1 MRQCQLPSPGGI
13 EITKRALEICQF
25 PPGAL
30 LADIGCGTGEGVS
43 YIKKHTDFKMT
54 GIDNDP
60 STISVAV
67 ATGNE
72 CICCDATNLPF
83 KSASLDGIFFQCSF
97 SKIEEPDKALC
108 EAHRVLK
115 PGGKIVISDFY
126 AQKKEEHF
134 FGFMGRVEFK
144 EKIISRLNGQ
154 GFELIFL
161 EDHTKELH
169 QLWGQMV
176 FDYGRDVVDSMLCE
190 TGKILSAK
198 CGYGLFIA
206 KKAGI

>member
-1 MRQCQLPSPGGI
+1 MQCQLPSPGGI
-13 EITKRALEICQF
+13 KITKRALEICRF
-25 PPGAL
+25 PSGAL
-30 LADIGCGTGEGVS
+30 LADVGCGTGEGVS
-43 YIKKHTDFKMT
+43 YINKNTDFRMT

-60 STISVAV
+60 SAISVAV
-67 ATGNE
+67 AAGND
-72 CICCDATNLPF
+72 CICCDATNLPYQ
-83 KSASLDGIFFQCSF
+83 STSLDGIFFQCSF
-97 SKIEEPDKALC
+97 SKIGEPDKAIL

-134 FGFMGRVEFK
+134 FGFIGRVEFK
-144 EKIISRLNGQ
+144 EKIISRLNDQ

-169 QLWGQMV
+169 QLWGQII

-190 TGKILSAK
+190 TGRILSAK

-206 KKAGI
+206 KKTSL